1 LNEAITLALKAPRSH
16 ARPEAKKRNQ
26 QGRAASVT
34 GSGDTDSVELGLL
47 TAAVLSHHQRCQ
59 RARELGSALSH
70 QASRGSFCAGHRGP
84 KPLESLD
91 QDFVHGQV
99 LSSKNGFP

>member
-59 RARELGSALSH
+59 RARELGSVRTSLRERLCDSAVED
-70 QASRGSFCAGHRGP
+70 AT
-84 KPLESLD
+84 KPA
-91 QDFVHGQV
+91 H
-99 LSSKNGFP
+99 